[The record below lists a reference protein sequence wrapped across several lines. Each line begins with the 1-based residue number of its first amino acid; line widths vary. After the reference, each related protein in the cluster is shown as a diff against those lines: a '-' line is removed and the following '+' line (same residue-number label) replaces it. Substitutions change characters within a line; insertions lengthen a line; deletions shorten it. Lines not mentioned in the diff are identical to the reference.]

1 MFSKAILKIIRLYQL
16 LVSPVLGHHC
26 RFYPSC
32 SEYTA
37 EAVRKYGFLE
47 GLAKGSRRILKC
59 QPLNKGGI
67 DLP

>member
-1 MFSKAILKIIRLYQL
+1 MFSKAILKIIKLYQL
-16 LVSPVLGHHC
+16 LVSPVLGRHC

-37 EAVRKYGFLE
+37 EAVRKYGSLE
-47 GLAKGSRRILKC
+47 GLAKSFRRILKC
-59 QPLNKGGI
+59 QPFNKGGI

>member
-16 LVSPVLGHHC
+16 LVSPILGRHC

-37 EAVRKYGFLE
+37 EAVRKYGFLK
-47 GLAKGSRRILKC
+47 GLAKGSHRILKC
-59 QPLNKGGI
+59 QPFNKGGI